1 MSKLALGEGEEAE
14 VIEKIE
20 NSCIKFDH
28 DKKGV
33 NNKFYPIREAFYIA
47 YKNDVILAYHW
58 SIKIILACHW

>member
-1 MSKLALGEGEEAE
+1 MYSYTSLLIFEMNLQILSKLALGEGEEAE

-33 NNKFYPIREAFYIA
+33 NNKIFYYYGIF
-47 YKNDVILAYHW
+47 L
-58 SIKIILACHW
+58 